1 MSAVKHELPIL
12 PEGPACAGLRA
23 PPAQRGEHR
32 VALAGNPNTGKSLL
46 FNRLTGLRAKVGN
59 YPGVTVERNEGL
71 LRLPESGLPVR
82 LVDVPGT
89 YSLSARSRDEWIA
102 IRELCGLEQGPPPD
116 LVVLVLDGTQ
126 LERNLYLALQV
137 IELDLPVVL
146 AVNMLDSL
154 EKAGTRLD
162 AARLS
167 QDLGVPV
174 VAISA
179 RTGQGLPALVAAI
192 ERTLAA
198 PDAARPGW
206 RWAPQEP
213 ALLSDLDR
221 LGERLPSAWTQGN
234 PRRQRALALWALL
247 SIDADD
253 ELGDLP
259 AGLRSATAELQADL
273 RRRGLDLDEWAIR
286 GRYAWIEARLPRYLQ
301 QGPARPGR
309 ASDAVDRVLLEP
321 WIGFPLFLIGMALL
335 FQSLFAWADPLIG
348 VIETAVGWSG
358 ERLAAA
364 LPDGLFESFLVDGVV
379 AGVGA
384 VLVFLPQILLL
395 FLFLGLLE
403 DTGYMARVAFL
414 MDRVMR
420 AVGLSGRAF
429 VPMLSAYACAIPAV
443 LATRTMERQRD
454 RLLTMLVVPLMTCSA
469 RLPVYTLL
477 IAALYPIGSG
487 NRLAQGSLMVAMYLF
502 STAMALAVAFVLGRT
517 LLAGPRV
524 PLLLELPPYRAPSL
538 RSVLRQMGSR
548 SLAFVRSAGSVI
560 LLCSIGLWALLSFPR
575 PVGGEDSPAAGGQ
588 APAAAVPAAAT
599 PLADSYAGRLGHA
612 IEPLIAPLG
621 FDWKIGIGLIG
632 AFAAREVFVSTMAVV
647 YGLEDD
653 DGEDS
658 PRLRERLAEERRP
671 DGGKRFTPALCLSL
685 MVFFALACQCLS
697 TLAVVRQESRSW
709 RWPAFLF
716 VYMTGLA
723 WVSSFVVYQ
732 GGRWLG
738 LD

>member
-12 PEGPACAGLRA
+12 PECPACAGLRA
-23 PPAQRGEHR
+23 PPSQRGEHR
-32 VALAGNPNTGKSLL
+32 IALAGNPNTGKSLL

-59 YPGVTVERNEGL
+59 YPGVTVERSEGL
-71 LRLPESGLPVR
+71 LRLPQSGLPVR
-82 LVDVPGT
+82 LVDIPGT

-102 IRELCGLEQGPPPD
+102 IRELCGLEQAPTPD
-116 LVVLVLDGTQ
+116 LVVLVVDGTQ

-154 EKAGTRLD
+154 EKSGTRLD

-179 RTGQGLPALVAAI
+179 RTGAGLPALVAAI

-198 PDAARPGW
+198 PESARPGW

-213 ALLSDLDR
+213 ALLADLDR
-221 LGERLPSAWTQGN
+221 LGERLPAAWTQGN

-253 ELGDLP
+253 ELGELP
-259 AGLRSATAELQADL
+259 SGLREATSALQTEL
-273 RRRGLDLDEWAIR
+273 RRRGLDLDELAIR

-301 QGPARPGR
+301 QGSGRTGR

-321 WIGFPLFLIGMALL
+321 WIGFPLFLLGMALL

-348 VIETAVGWSG
+348 AVEAGVAWG
-358 ERLAAA
+358 GDRLAAA
-364 LPDGLFESFLVDGVV
+364 LPDGLLESFLVDGVV

-477 IAALYPIGSG
+477 IAALYPVGSG
-487 NRLAQGSLMVAMYLF
+487 ERWAQGALMVAMYLF
-502 STAMALAVAFVLGRT
+502 STAMALGVAFVLGRT
-517 LLAGPRV
+517 LLSGPRV

-538 RSVLRQMGSR
+538 RNVLRQMGSR
-548 SLAFVRSAGSVI
+548 SWSFVKSAGTVI
-560 LLCSIGLWALLSFPR
+560 LLCSIGLWALLTFPR
-575 PVGGEDSPAAGGQ
+575 PAEGTGGPEGAPVAAE
-588 APAAAVPAAAT
+588 AT
-599 PLADSYAGRLGHA
+599 PLAQSYAGRLGHA
-612 IEPLIAPLG
+612 IEPAIAPLG

-632 AFAAREVFVSTMAVV
+632 AFAAREVFVSTLAVV
-647 YGLEDD
+647 YGLADD
-653 DGEDS
+653 SAEDS

-697 TLAVVRQESRSW
+697 TLAVVRQESRSL

-716 VYMTGLA
+716 VYMTALA
-723 WVSSFVVYQ
+723 WVSSFAVYQ
-732 GGRWLG
+732 GGRLLG
-738 LD
+738 FD